1 MLIEQ
6 KTSGKIKGR
15 NCAIGSKQRTY
26 EGYDKKAGS
35 SPTVST
41 DGLIITTAIDA
52 HEERD
57 VATVDVR
64 GAFLWTLNNCYA
76 AER

>member
-15 NCAIGSKQRTY
+15 ECAEGNKKHTY

-35 SPTVST
+35 SPTVPT
-41 DGLIITTAIDA
+41 DGLIPQ
-52 HEERD
+52 
-57 VATVDVR
+57 
-64 GAFLWTLNNCYA
+64 
-76 AER
+76 